1 MGNARHSEAEDTQ
14 RPFAIGAV
22 VSDFSLPDSNGASTQ
37 LSQLLSSQRIV
48 IIFYRGHW

>member
-1 MGNARHSEAEDTQ
+1 MGDAGHSEVENMQ
-14 RPFAIGAV
+14 RPFAVGAV
-22 VSDFSLPDSNGASTQ
+22 VPDFSLPDSDGASTQ